1 VVLATA
7 ESDTAV
13 LVDAGPDA
21 GPVSAC
27 LDRLG
32 VRRLALVVLS
42 HLHADHL
49 GGLAGVLR
57 GRAVS
62 AVALGPGPSPSWA
75 FADGVRTTTE
85 AGVPL
90 VALTAGQQ
98 LSWPGL
104 GLEVLAPLRAPAPSA
119 DRDAEVDG
127 TEVNNTSVVLRAT
140 TPAGR
145 VLLTGDVE
153 LQAQADLLAARTDLR
168 AEVLKV
174 PHHGSRS
181 SLPGFLTA
189 PGARLAVVSV
199 GRGNGYGHPNPGVLG
214 LLAHT
219 GALVRRTDESGD
231 LAVVTGA
238 DRRPAVVA
246 RGEPRPDPRRR

>member
-1 VVLATA
+1 
-7 ESDTAV
+7 
-13 LVDAGPDA
+13 
-21 GPVSAC
+21 
-27 LDRLG
+27 LDRLA

-57 GRAVS
+57 GRSVN
-62 AVALGPGPSPSWA
+62 AVALGPGRSPPWA
-75 FADGVRTTTE
+75 FADVVHTTTE

-104 GLEVLAPLRAPAPSA
+104 VLEVLAPLRTPPPSG

-127 TEVNNTSVVLRAT
+127 TVVNNASVVLRAS

-168 AEVLKV
+168 ADVLKV
-174 PHHGSRS
+174 PHHGSRYS
-181 SLPGFLTA
+181 AEEFLA
-189 PGARLAVVSV
+189 AVRPRVAMISV
-199 GRGNGYGHPNPGVLG
+199 GAQNSYGHPSGQVLDA
-214 LLAHT
+214 LAAS
-219 GALVRRTDESGD
+219 GARVLRTDLQGDVAVAAEGGD
-231 LAVVTGA
+231 LQ
-238 DRRPAVVA
+238 VVA
-246 RGEPRPDPRRR
+246 RGSARRPP